1 MNNDTEKISIY
12 HNGMFCYK
20 AASLCIPQAGGG
32 GGERIWGGKEKISE
46 AGRED
51 VTSKL
56 FAS

>member
-1 MNNDTEKISIY
+1 MTPKKYLFITTVCFAIKL
-12 HNGMFCYK
+12 H
-20 AASLCIPQAGGG
+20 SLCIPQAGGG